1 MLWHI
6 YTWYSWQDKTR
17 QDSSQ
22 ENMGTFS
29 ASPELLMNCK
39 SECRISLK
47 FLKILFKSGKRVRRV
62 TRRSPAGA
70 KVKSECKHCLFSG
83 LNICV
88 CFRDIYLFTGLFRSR
103 IYKTFTPKCLDFSS
117 SALRL
122 GGGWGCSGTTLHR
135 PGHFKP
141 LTRKDS
147 CFT

>member
-1 MLWHI
+1 M
-6 YTWYSWQDKTR
+6 
-17 QDSSQ
+17 
-22 ENMGTFS
+22 
-29 ASPELLMNCK
+29 
-39 SECRISLK
+39 
-47 FLKILFKSGKRVRRV
+47 

-70 KVKSECKHCLFSG
+70 KVKVKSECKHCLFSG

-141 LTRKDS
+141 LTGAAVSPHLFQGLHFNQMLLVVVTTEGGLFRGI
-147 CFT
+147 